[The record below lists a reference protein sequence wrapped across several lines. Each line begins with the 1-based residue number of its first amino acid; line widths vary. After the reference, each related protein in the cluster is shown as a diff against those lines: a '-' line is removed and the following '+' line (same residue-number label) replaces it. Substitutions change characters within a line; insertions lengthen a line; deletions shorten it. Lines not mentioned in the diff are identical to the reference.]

1 MSPLSVFR
9 MYECFACIYV
19 SALCACLV
27 CEGHRLLLIMVKVH
41 DTKFTMKPNFN
52 HTVSIVRY
60 NQLIVE
66 TAFIFH
72 FYPNFPPNLMKLL
85 NATLFFPVCIY
96 VWLQEQRTTCRS
108 RFSCLVS
115 LGIKLRSD
123 LAARAL
129 SSVSLPQPVC
139 PS

>member
-9 MYECFACIYV
+9 MYECFDCINV

-27 CEGHRLLLIMVKVH
+27 CLHPDSLLIMVKVH

-66 TAFIFH
+66 TAFIFL
-72 FYPNFPPNLMKLL
+72 FYPNFPLNLVKLL
-85 NATLFFPVCIY
+85 NATLFFSCVHIC
-96 VWLQEQRTTCRS
+96 VATRAEDNLQESVLLPCES
-108 RFSCLVS
+108 RN
-115 LGIKLRSD
+115 
-123 LAARAL
+123 
-129 SSVSLPQPVC
+129 
-139 PS
+139 